1 MQNTPFE
8 THEAPPVAKLLG
20 WRLIEIDRSNMAIEL
35 EFDATGDFLNP
46 SGHVQG
52 GILCAMLDD
61 TLGPALFAATDFK
74 QQGRTI
80 DLHTHFVRPAFPGK
94 IRGRGQVTRLGK
106 TVAFMEGQL
115 FNPDGKLIARAMGS
129 AMLFD
134 FEAGKP
140 HSL

>member
-1 MQNTPFE
+1 MMQKTPFE
-8 THEAPPVAKLLG
+8 THQAPPVAKLLG
-20 WRLIEIDRSNMAIEL
+20 WKLIEIDLPNRTIEL
-35 EFDATGDFLNP
+35 EFEATNDFLNP

-61 TLGPALFAATDFK
+61 TLGPAVFAATDFK

-94 IRGRGQVTRLGK
+94 IRGKGKVTRLGK

-115 FNPDGKLIARAMGS
+115 FDPDEKLIARATGS

-134 FEAGKP
+134 FKT
-140 HSL
+140 

>member
-1 MQNTPFE
+1 MTPFE

-20 WRLIEIDRSNMAIEL
+20 WELLEIDRKARLIAIQ
-35 EFDATGDFLNP
+35 FDATENFLNP

-80 DLHTHFVRPAFPGK
+80 DLHTHFVRPARPGK
-94 IRGRGQVTRLGK
+94 IIGRGKVTRMGR
-106 TVAFMEGQL
+106 TIAFMEGQL
-115 FNPDGKLIARAMGS
+115 VDAEDRLLARATAS
-129 AMLFD
+129 AMLFE
-134 FEAGKP
+134 FSE
-140 HSL
+140 

>member
-8 THEAPPVAKLLG
+8 TLEAPPVAKLLG
-20 WRLIEIDRSNMAIEL
+20 WKLLDIDQANMSIEI
-35 EFDATGDFLNP
+35 EFEATPDFLNP

-61 TLGPALFAATDFK
+61 TLGPAVFAATDFK
-74 QQGRTI
+74 KQGRTI
-80 DLHTHFVRPAFPGK
+80 DLHTHFMRPAIAGN
-94 IRGRGQVTRLGK
+94 IRGKGKVTRLGK

-115 FNPDGKLIARAMGS
+115 FDADGKMIARATGS

-134 FEAGKP
+134 FAR
-140 HSL
+140 S

>member
-1 MQNTPFE
+1 MTPFE

-20 WRLIEIDRSNMAIEL
+20 WELLEIDRTAQSIAIQ
-35 EFDATGDFLNP
+35 FHATENFLNP

-80 DLHTHFVRPAFPGK
+80 DLHTHFVRPARPGK
-94 IRGRGQVTRLGK
+94 IIGRGKVTRMGR
-106 TVAFMEGQL
+106 TIAFMEGQL
-115 FNPDGKLIARAMGS
+115 VDAEDRLFARATAS
-129 AMLFD
+129 AMLFE
-134 FEAGKP
+134 FSE
-140 HSL
+140 